1 MPLYLTNIASMSA
14 VRSLNNVT
22 SGLDTVFQRLSS
34 GKRINSA
41 KDDPAGL
48 MIADRLTAQI
58 NGYKQGSR
66 NLNDGLS
73 VAQTME
79 HALDESKG
87 MLQRIRTLA
96 IQAASGTYS
105 DEDRKAI
112 DIEAQELCNEITR
125 ISKSTTFGGAQI
137 LSGNTGGLFSSNG
150 SIDIQ
155 CSGNVG
161 DKISIPGFQD
171 GFSMSGLASHLQIS
185 TSANYVKT
193 NGSSLTF
200 SLTSAANAESV
211 IGCIDKYINS
221 VSTYQAQLGAV
232 QNRMESAIRL
242 NGTMHENLSD
252 ARSRITDTDYAEEAS
267 KLAELMVRQQVIA
280 SLFSR
285 IINSKSIILSLLGN

>member
-1 MPLYLTNIASMSA
+1 MPLYMTNIASMSA
-14 VRSLNNVT
+14 MRTLNNVT
-22 SGLDTVFQRLSS
+22 SELDTVFQRLAS

-66 NLNDGLS
+66 NLNDGIS

-79 HALDESKG
+79 HALDESKN

-96 IQAASGTYS
+96 IQAASGTYT
-105 DEDRKAI
+105 DEDRAAM
-112 DIEAQELCNEITR
+112 DLEAQELCNEINR
-125 ISKSTTFGGAQI
+125 ISNSTTFGGAQI

-155 CSGNVG
+155 CTGNVG
-161 DKISIPGFQD
+161 DKISIPGFAD
-171 GFSMSGLASHLQIS
+171 GFSISGMASYLQIS
-185 TSANYVKT
+185 DGESYFKVGG
-193 NGSSLTF
+193 GSLSF
-200 SLTSAANAESV
+200 SLTSASNAESV
-211 IGCIDKYINS
+211 LGCIDKYINT
-221 VSTYQAQLGAV
+221 VSSYQARLGAV
-232 QNRMESAIRL
+232 QNRMESAIR
-242 NGTMHENLSD
+242 NNSSMYENLSD
-252 ARSRITDTDYAEEAS
+252 ARSRIEDTDYAEEAS

-285 IINSKSIILSLLGN
+285 IINSKSIILSLLGS

>member
-1 MPLYLTNIASMSA
+1 MPLYMTNIASLSA
-14 VRSLNNVT
+14 MRSLNNV
-22 SGLDTVFQRLSS
+22 SSELDTVYQRLAS

-66 NLNDGLS
+66 NLNDGIS

-79 HALDESKG
+79 HALDESKN

-96 IQAASGTYS
+96 IQAASGTYT
-105 DEDRKAI
+105 DADR
-112 DIEAQELCNEITR
+112 EAMDLEVQELCNEITR
-125 ISKSTTFGGAQI
+125 ISNATTFGGAQI
-137 LSGNTGGLFSSNG
+137 LAGNTGGMYGSNG

-161 DKISIPGFQD
+161 DKISIPGFTD
-171 GFSMSGLASHLQIS
+171 GFSISGIASYLQIS
-185 TSANYVKT
+185 
-193 NGSSLTF
+193 NGEPYFKIEGNSLSF

-211 IGCIDKYINS
+211 IGCIDKYINT
-221 VSTYQAQLGAV
+221 VSSYQSQLGAV
-232 QNRMESAIRL
+232 QNRMESAIR
-242 NGTMHENLSD
+242 NNSSMYENLSD
-252 ARSRITDTDYAEEAS
+252 ARSRIEDTDYAEEAS
-267 KLAELMVRQQVIA
+267 KLAQLMVRQQVIA

>member
-105 DEDRKAI
+105 DEERKAI

>member
-14 VRSLNNVT
+14 MRTLNNVT
-22 SGLDTVFQRLSS
+22 SGLDTVYQRLAS

-79 HALDESKG
+79 HALDESKN

-96 IQAASGTYS
+96 IQAASGTYDDS
-105 DEDRKAI
+105 SRQAI
-112 DIEAQELCNEITR
+112 DTEVQELCNEISR
-125 ISKSTTFGGAQI
+125 ISNSTTFAGAQI
-137 LSGNTGGLFSSNG
+137 LAGNTGGLFSANG

-161 DKISIPGFQD
+161 DKISIPGFAQ
-171 GFSMSGLASHLQIS
+171 GFSMSGLCSYTGVLTTSSFIKESGS
-185 TSANYVKT
+185 TLS
-193 NGSSLTF
+193 F
-200 SLTSAANAESV
+200 SLTSAQNAESV
-211 IGCIDKYINS
+211 IGCIDKYINAIS
-221 VSTYQAQLGAV
+221 SYQSRLGAV
-232 QNRMESAIRL
+232 QNRMESAIR
-242 NGTMHENLSD
+242 NNDSMYENLSD

-267 KLAELMVRQQVIA
+267 KLAELMVRQQIIA
-280 SLFSR
+280 ALFSR
-285 IINSKSIILSLLGN
+285 INNSKSVILSLLGG